1 MGGHGPTGW
10 KPRRPAGWPPIVSG
24 TAPWVLG
31 LQNIA
36 LPHVIVLTGVL
47 AGSPVRGL
55 GPGIL
60 PTQGVFALLTG
71 LCLTRWFPGA
81 TRTALGGPGI
91 LLSRFRILFGF
102 PALFLNPPCSEYVW
116 LGTKPGTHRLSMEGA
131 PGSLEARSS
140 AFQCVLGLDP
150 WVPCG
155 RDPVGTASRIFWA
168 FGTLTFESGSIP
180 RQR

>member
-1 MGGHGPTGW
+1 MENASSCGMAPHRIRNRSMGSW
-10 KPRRPAGWPPIVSG
+10 ARRSPCPMSYSS
-24 TAPWVLG
+24 
-31 LQNIA
+31 
-36 LPHVIVLTGVL
+36 HR
-47 AGSPVRGL
+47 GSCRVPGARGL

-60 PTQGVFALLTG
+60 PTQGVLALLTG

-91 LLSRFRILFGF
+91 LLSWFRILYGF

-131 PGSLEARSS
+131 PGSFEARSS

-150 WVPCG
+150 RVPCG
-155 RDPVGTASRIFWA
+155 RDPVGTASRIFFA
-168 FGTLTFESGSIP
+168 FGTLIFESGSIP